1 MLLGEIAKTHGVRG
15 ELIIRTE
22 NPSYELTEDW
32 ESIFLEIDG
41 ILVPFFISSLR
52 VFKPGEWVLKLD
64 WYEDKNKAGTLV
76 GSSVWIEHGRMMETE
91 EETFLDELIGYEI
104 LDSASGKSGTITGY
118 MDIPDNPLLEI
129 ETGGKKIL
137 IPAREE
143 LILEIDAAKRQIRF
157 ELPEGLV

>member
-1 MLLGEIAKTHGVRG
+1 
-15 ELIIRTE
+15 
-22 NPSYELTEDW
+22 
-32 ESIFLEIDG
+32 
-41 ILVPFFISSLR
+41 
-52 VFKPGEWVLKLD
+52 
-64 WYEDKNKAGTLV
+64 
-76 GSSVWIEHGRMMETE
+76 MMETE

-118 MDIPDNPLLEI
+118 MDIPDNPLFEI